1 MLGITLLTEK
11 YTVLYFFVSF
21 VSFVLFVDNA

>member
-11 YTVLYFFVSF
+11 YTVIYFF
-21 VSFVLFVDNA
+21 VSFVLFVDNAQHQ

>member
-1 MLGITLLTEK
+1 MLGITSLTEK
-11 YTVLYFFVSF
+11 YFF